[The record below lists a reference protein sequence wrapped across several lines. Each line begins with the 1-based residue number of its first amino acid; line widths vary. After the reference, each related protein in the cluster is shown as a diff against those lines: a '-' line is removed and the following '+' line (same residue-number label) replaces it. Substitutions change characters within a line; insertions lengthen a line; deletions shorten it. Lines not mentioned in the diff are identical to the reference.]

1 MVTSAA
7 TFQGDRTQSVKTV
20 AFASLIGTAIE
31 WYDFFIYGTLSAI
44 VFSKLFFPAD
54 DPVVSVMLAYATFA
68 VGFVVRP
75 IGGIIIGHFGDR
87 IGRKPLLVFTLTLM
101 GVATFLIGLL
111 PTYAQ
116 IGVAAPALLL
126 LLRVVQGLAMG
137 GEWGGAVLMAF
148 EYSEKNTRARYSC
161 YPQIGLAVGL
171 CLASGV
177 ITVLSVSM
185 SDAAFLS
192 WGWRI
197 AFLLSVILL
206 GIGMFIRLRILET
219 PEFERAKESLKI
231 AKAPIVDVLRAYKRD
246 IVLGWGAR
254 LVDGIVF
261 AIYAIFSVGFLV
273 NAAKMPRTSVLSAI
287 TLAALV
293 LAVTIPLASIW
304 ADRVGKRKLYIW
316 FSLICGVA
324 GFPMLW
330 LMQYSGSSFWASA
343 AIVFA
348 LGIIYAP
355 VYGPQAAIFCELF
368 DTPVRFTGISI
379 VYQIGA
385 ILSVSFTPLVAT
397 ALFAYGGNTPWLV
410 ASYILAGGIVSAICV
425 GAMRKPFD

>member
-1 MVTSAA
+1 MSTYVAA
-7 TFQGDRTQSVKTV
+7 QGSERLQSVKTV

-44 VFSKLFFPAD
+44 VFSKLFFPVG
-54 DPVVSVMLAYATFA
+54 DPVVSVMLAYVTFA
-68 VGFVVRP
+68 VGFIVRP
-75 IGGIIIGHFGDR
+75 IGGIVIGHFGDK
-87 IGRKPLLVFTLTLM
+87 IGRKPLLVLTLSLM

-116 IGVAAPALLL
+116 IGILAPILLL

-148 EYSEKNTRARYSC
+148 EYSDKNTRARYAC

-177 ITVLSVSM
+177 ITLLSVNM
-185 SDAAFLS
+185 SDAAFLA

-197 AFLLSVILL
+197 AFLLSVVLL
-206 GIGMFIRLRILET
+206 IVGMFIRLRILET
-219 PEFERAKESLKI
+219 PEFLRAKESMKI
-231 AKAPIVDVLRAYKRD
+231 AKAPIVDVLREYKRD

-254 LVDGIVF
+254 LIDGIVF
-261 AIYAIFSVGFLV
+261 AVYAIFSVGFLV
-273 NAAKMPRTSVLSAI
+273 NAAKMPRASVLGAI
-287 TLAALV
+287 TVAALV
-293 LAVTIPLASIW
+293 LAVTIPLSSIW

-330 LMQYSGSSFWASA
+330 LMQYSGSSVLASA

-348 LGIIYAP
+348 LGVIYAP

-385 ILSVSFTPLVAT
+385 IISVSITPVIAT
-397 ALFAYGGNTPWLV
+397 ALFAYGGNTPWLI
-410 ASYILAGGIVSAICV
+410 ATYILVAGILSAICV
-425 GAMRKPFD
+425 GAMRKPY

>member
-1 MVTSAA
+1 
-7 TFQGDRTQSVKTV
+7 
-20 AFASLIGTAIE
+20 
-31 WYDFFIYGTLSAI
+31 
-44 VFSKLFFPAD
+44 
-54 DPVVSVMLAYATFA
+54 
-68 VGFVVRP
+68 
-75 IGGIIIGHFGDR
+75 
-87 IGRKPLLVFTLTLM
+87 
-101 GVATFLIGLL
+101 
-111 PTYAQ
+111 
-116 IGVAAPALLL
+116 
-126 LLRVVQGLAMG
+126 MG

>member
-1 MVTSAA
+1 MSTYVAA
-7 TFQGDRTQSVKTV
+7 QGSERLQSVKTI

-44 VFSKLFFPAD
+44 VFSKLFFPAG
-54 DPVVSVMLAYATFA
+54 DPIVSVMLAYVTFA
-68 VGFVVRP
+68 VGFIVRP
-75 IGGIIIGHFGDR
+75 IGGIIIGHFGDK
-87 IGRKPLLVFTLTLM
+87 IGRKPLLVLTLSLM

-116 IGVAAPALLL
+116 VGILAPILLL

-148 EYSEKNTRARYSC
+148 EYADRNTRARYAC

-177 ITVLSVSM
+177 ITFLSVSM
-185 SDAAFLS
+185 SDAAFLAG
-192 WGWRI
+192 GWRI
-197 AFLLSVILL
+197 AFLLSVVLL
-206 GIGMFIRLRILET
+206 IVGMFIRLKILET
-219 PEFERAKESLKI
+219 PEFLRAKESMKI
-231 AKAPIVDVLRAYKRD
+231 AKAPIVDVLREYKRD

-254 LVDGIVF
+254 LIDGIVF
-261 AIYAIFSVGFLV
+261 AVYAIFSVGFLV
-273 NAAKMPRTSVLSAI
+273 NTAKMPRASVLGAI
-287 TLAALV
+287 TVAALV
-293 LAVTIPLASIW
+293 LAVTIPLSSIW

-330 LMQYSGSSFWASA
+330 LMQYSGSSVLASA

-348 LGIIYAP
+348 LGVIYAP

-385 ILSVSFTPLVAT
+385 IISVSITPVIAT
-397 ALFAYGGNTPWLV
+397 ALFAYGGNTPWLIAAYLLV
-410 ASYILAGGIVSAICV
+410 AGILSAICV
-425 GAMRKPFD
+425 AAMRKPY

>member
-1 MVTSAA
+1 MSTYVAA
-7 TFQGDRTQSVKTV
+7 QRGEPLQSVKTV
-20 AFASLIGTAIE
+20 AFASLIGTSIE

-44 VFSKLFFPAD
+44 VFSKQFFPAD
-54 DPVVSVMLAYATFA
+54 DPIVSVMLAYVTFA
-68 VGFVVRP
+68 VGFIVRP
-75 IGGIIIGHFGDR
+75 IGGIVIGHFGDK
-87 IGRKPLLVFTLTLM
+87 IGRKPLLVLTLSLM

-111 PTYAQ
+111 PAYAQ
-116 IGVAAPALLL
+116 IGILAPILLL
-126 LLRVVQGLAMG
+126 LLRIVQGLAMG

-148 EYSEKNTRARYSC
+148 EYADRNTRARYAC

-177 ITVLSVSM
+177 ITLLSVSM
-185 SDAAFLS
+185 TDGAFLA

-197 AFLLSVILL
+197 AFLLSVVLL
-206 GIGMFIRLRILET
+206 IVGMFIRLKILET
-219 PEFERAKESLKI
+219 PEFLRARESLKI
-231 AKAPIVDVLRAYKRD
+231 AKAPIVDVLREYKRD

-254 LVDGIVF
+254 LIDGIVF
-261 AIYAIFSVGFLV
+261 AVYAIFSVGFLV
-273 NAAKMPRTSVLSAI
+273 NATKMPRTSVLGAI
-287 TLAALV
+287 TVAALV
-293 LAVTIPLASIW
+293 LAVTIPLSSTW

-330 LMQYSGSSFWASA
+330 LMQYSGSTVLASA

-348 LGIIYAP
+348 LGVIYAP

-385 ILSVSFTPLVAT
+385 IISVSITPVIAT
-397 ALFAYGGNTPWLV
+397 ALLAYGGNTPWLIAAYMLV
-410 ASYILAGGIVSAICV
+410 AGIVSAICV
-425 GAMRKPFD
+425 GAMRKPF

>member
-1 MVTSAA
+1 MASYAA
-7 TFQGDRTQSVKTV
+7 TPERERIQSVRTV
-20 AFASLIGTAIE
+20 AIASLIGTSIE

-44 VFSKLFFPAD
+44 VFSKLFFPAN

-68 VGFVVRP
+68 VGFIVRP
-75 IGGIIIGHFGDR
+75 IGGIIIGHFGDK
-87 IGRKPLLVFTLTLM
+87 IGRKPLLVLKLTMM

-111 PTYAQ
+111 PTYGQ
-116 IGVAAPALLL
+116 IGILAPMLLL

-148 EYSEKNTRARYSC
+148 EYSDKTTRARYAC
-161 YPQIGLAVGL
+161 YPQIGLAIGL

-177 ITVLSVSM
+177 ITFLSVIM
-185 SDAAFLS
+185 SDTAFLS

-197 AFLLSVILL
+197 AFLLSVLLL
-206 GIGMFIRLRILET
+206 GIGMFIRLRLLET
-219 PEFERAKESLKI
+219 PEFVRAKESMKI
-231 AKAPIVDVLRAYKRD
+231 AKAPILDVLRTYKRD

-254 LVDGIVF
+254 LIDGVVF
-261 AIYAIFSVGFLV
+261 AVYAIFSVGFLV

-287 TLAALV
+287 TVAALV
-293 LAVTIPLASIW
+293 LAVTIPFASIW

-330 LMQYSGSSFWASA
+330 LMQYSGSSVLASA

-385 ILSVSFTPLVAT
+385 IISVSLTPIVAT
-397 ALFAYGGNTPWLV
+397 ALIAYGGNTPWLL
-410 ASYILAGGIVSAICV
+410 ASYILAAGIVSAICV
-425 GAMRKPFD
+425 GAMRKPF

>member
-1 MVTSAA
+1 MSTYAA
-7 TFQGDRTQSVKTV
+7 TQDNTRIQSVKTV

-44 VFSKLFFPAD
+44 VFNKLFFPAN

-75 IGGIIIGHFGDR
+75 IGGIVIGHFGDR
-87 IGRKPLLVFTLTLM
+87 IGRKPLLVLTLSLM

-116 IGVAAPALLL
+116 IGIAAPMMLLG
-126 LLRVVQGLAMG
+126 LRVVQGLAMG

-148 EYSEKNTRARYSC
+148 EYSDRDTRAQYAC
-161 YPQIGLAVGL
+161 YPQIGLAIGL
-171 CLASGV
+171 CLASGI
-177 ITVLSVSM
+177 ITLLSVSM
-185 SDAAFLS
+185 DDAAFLA

-197 AFLLSVILL
+197 ACLLSVVLL
-206 GIGMFIRLRILET
+206 AVGMFIRLKILET
-219 PEFERAKESLKI
+219 PEFLRAKESMKI
-231 AKAPIVDVLRAYKRD
+231 AKAPILEVLRDYKSD
-246 IVLGWGAR
+246 ILLGWGAR
-254 LVDGIVF
+254 LIDGIVF
-261 AIYAIFSVGFLV
+261 AIYAIYSVGFLV
-273 NAAKMPRTSVLSAI
+273 SAAKMPRTTVLSAI
-287 TLAALV
+287 TLAALA
-293 LAVTIPLASIW
+293 LAVTIPFASIW

-316 FSLICGVA
+316 FSLICGIA

-355 VYGPQAAIFCELF
+355 VYGPQAAIFCEMF

-385 ILSVSFTPLVAT
+385 ILSVSITPLVAT
-397 ALFAYGGNTPWLV
+397 ALFSYGGNTPWLI
-410 ASYILAGGIVSAICV
+410 ASYMLAAGVLSAISV
-425 GAMRKPFD
+425 GLMRKPY

>member
-1 MVTSAA
+1 MSTYVAA
-7 TFQGDRTQSVKTV
+7 QGSERLQSVKTI

-44 VFSKLFFPAD
+44 VFSKLFFPAG
-54 DPVVSVMLAYATFA
+54 DPIVSVMLAYVTFA
-68 VGFVVRP
+68 VGFIVRP
-75 IGGIIIGHFGDR
+75 IGGIIIGHFGDK
-87 IGRKPLLVFTLTLM
+87 IGRKPLLVLTLSLM

-116 IGVAAPALLL
+116 VGILAPILLL

-148 EYSEKNTRARYSC
+148 EYADRNTRARYAC

-177 ITVLSVSM
+177 ITFLSVSM
-185 SDAAFLS
+185 SDAAFLA

-197 AFLLSVILL
+197 AFLLSVVLL
-206 GIGMFIRLRILET
+206 IVGMFIRLKILET
-219 PEFERAKESLKI
+219 PEFLRAKESMKI
-231 AKAPIVDVLRAYKRD
+231 AKAPIVDVLREYKRD

-254 LVDGIVF
+254 LIDGIVF
-261 AIYAIFSVGFLV
+261 AVYAIFSVGFLV
-273 NAAKMPRTSVLSAI
+273 NTAKMPRASVLGAI
-287 TLAALV
+287 TVAALV
-293 LAVTIPLASIW
+293 LAVTIPLSSIW

-330 LMQYSGSSFWASA
+330 LMQYSGSSVLASA

-348 LGIIYAP
+348 LGVIYAP

-385 ILSVSFTPLVAT
+385 IISVSITPVIAT
-397 ALFAYGGNTPWLV
+397 ALFAYGGNTPWLIAAYLLV
-410 ASYILAGGIVSAICV
+410 AGILSAICV
-425 GAMRKPFD
+425 AAMRKPY

>member
-1 MVTSAA
+1 MSTYVAA
-7 TFQGDRTQSVKTV
+7 QDSERTQSVKTV

-44 VFSKLFFPAD
+44 IFSKLFFPAD

-87 IGRKPLLVFTLTLM
+87 IGRKPLLVLTLSLM

-116 IGVAAPALLL
+116 IGIAAPMLLL

-148 EYSEKNTRARYSC
+148 EYSDRNTRAQYAC

-177 ITVLSVSM
+177 ITLLSIAM
-185 SDAAFLS
+185 DDAAFLA
-192 WGWRI
+192 WGWRV
-197 AFLLSVILL
+197 AFLLSVFLL
-206 GIGMFIRLRILET
+206 AVGMFIRLRILET
-219 PEFERAKESLKI
+219 PEFLRVKESMKI
-231 AKAPIVDVLRAYKRD
+231 AKAPILDVLRDYKRD

-254 LVDGIVF
+254 LIDGIVF
-261 AIYAIFSVGFLV
+261 AVYGIFSVGFLV
-273 NAAKMPRTSVLSAI
+273 NAAKMPRTTVLTAI
-287 TLAALV
+287 TVAALA

-316 FSLICGVA
+316 FSLICGIA

-355 VYGPQAAIFCELF
+355 VYGPQAAIFCEMF
-368 DTPVRFTGISI
+368 DTSVRFTGISI

-385 ILSVSFTPLVAT
+385 VISVSITPLVAT
-397 ALFAYGGNTPWLV
+397 ALFAYSGNTPWLI
-410 ASYILAGGIVSAICV
+410 ASYMLAAGILSAICV
-425 GAMRKPFD
+425 GMMRKPY

>member
-1 MVTSAA
+1 MSAYIA
-7 TFQGDRTQSVKTV
+7 TQERERIQSVKTV

-44 VFSKLFFPAD
+44 VFSKLFFPAN

-68 VGFVVRP
+68 VGFIVRP
-75 IGGIIIGHFGDR
+75 IGGVIIGHFGDR
-87 IGRKPLLVFTLTLM
+87 IGRKPLLIMTLSLM

-111 PTYAQ
+111 PTYGQ
-116 IGVAAPALLL
+116 IGILAPALLL

-148 EYSEKNTRARYSC
+148 EYSDKNTRARYAC
-161 YPQIGLAVGL
+161 YPQIGLAIGL

-177 ITVLSVSM
+177 ITFLSVIM

-192 WGWRI
+192 WGWRV
-197 AFLLSVILL
+197 AFLLSVALL

-219 PEFERAKESLKI
+219 PEFLRAKEGMKI
-231 AKAPIVDVLRAYKRD
+231 AKAPIVDVLREYKRD
-246 IVLGWGAR
+246 ILLGWGAR
-254 LVDGIVF
+254 LIDGVVF
-261 AIYAIFSVGFLV
+261 AVYAIFSVGFLV
-273 NAAKMPRTSVLSAI
+273 NTAKMPRTSVLSAI
-287 TLAALV
+287 TVAALV

-330 LMQYSGSSFWASA
+330 LMQYSGSSLWASA

-348 LGIIYAP
+348 LGVIYAP

-385 ILSVSFTPLVAT
+385 IVSVSLTPVVAT
-397 ALFAYGGNTPWLV
+397 ALLAYGGNTPWLL
-410 ASYILAGGIVSAICV
+410 ALYILAAGILSAICV
-425 GAMRKPFD
+425 GAMRKPF

>member
-1 MVTSAA
+1 MSTYVAA
-7 TFQGDRTQSVKTV
+7 QGSERLQSVKTV

-44 VFSKLFFPAD
+44 VFSKLFFPAN
-54 DPVVSVMLAYATFA
+54 DPVVSVMLAYVTFA
-68 VGFVVRP
+68 VGFIVRP
-75 IGGIIIGHFGDR
+75 IGGIIIGHFGDK
-87 IGRKPLLVFTLTLM
+87 IGRKPLLVLTLSLM

-116 IGVAAPALLL
+116 VGILAPILLL

-148 EYSEKNTRARYSC
+148 EYSDKNTRARYAC

-177 ITVLSVSM
+177 ITLLSLSM
-185 SDAAFLS
+185 SDAAFLA

-197 AFLLSVILL
+197 AFLLSVVLL
-206 GIGMFIRLRILET
+206 IVGMFIRLKILET
-219 PEFERAKESLKI
+219 PEFLRAKESMKI
-231 AKAPIVDVLRAYKRD
+231 AKAPIVDVLREYKRD

-254 LVDGIVF
+254 LIDGIVF
-261 AIYAIFSVGFLV
+261 AVYAIFSVGFLV
-273 NAAKMPRTSVLSAI
+273 NAAKMPRASVLGAI
-287 TLAALV
+287 TVAALV
-293 LAVTIPLASIW
+293 LAVTIPLSSIW

-330 LMQYSGSSFWASA
+330 LMQYSGSSVLASA

-348 LGIIYAP
+348 LGVIYAP

-385 ILSVSFTPLVAT
+385 IISVSITPVIAT
-397 ALFAYGGNTPWLV
+397 ALFAYGGNTPWLIATYLLV
-410 ASYILAGGIVSAICV
+410 AGLVSAICV
-425 GAMRKPFD
+425 AAMRKPY